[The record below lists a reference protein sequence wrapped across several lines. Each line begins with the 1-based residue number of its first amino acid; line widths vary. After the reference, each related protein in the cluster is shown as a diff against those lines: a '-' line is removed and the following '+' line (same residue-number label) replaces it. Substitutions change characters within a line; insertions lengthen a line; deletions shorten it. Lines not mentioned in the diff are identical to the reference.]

1 VSETLNLYVEDVD
14 FKHPSQEPLLKWFKR
29 VCEEKGHRLNK
40 LNLIFC
46 SDSYLLEI
54 NRKYLNHDYY
64 TDIITFDYVE
74 GQKVS
79 GDLFISTER
88 VMENAKNLEISFKDE
103 LDRVMIHG
111 LLHLLGYEDSTET
124 KQAEIKAQEDFCLT
138 LRSQN

>member
-1 VSETLNLYVEDVD
+1 MSETLNLYVEDVD
-14 FKHPSQEPLLKWFKR
+14 FTLPSQEPLLKWFKK
-29 VCEEKGHRLNK
+29 VCEEKGHTLNK

-88 VMENAKNLEISFKDE
+88 VMENAKNLKISFKDE

>member
-1 VSETLNLYVEDVD
+1 MSETLNLYVEDVD
-14 FKHPSQEPLLKWFKR
+14 FTLPSQEPLLKWFKK
-29 VCEEKGHRLNK
+29 VCEEKGHTLNK

-88 VMENAKNLEISFKDE
+88 VMENAKNLKISFKDE

-138 LRSQN
+138 LRPQY